1 MQIPCFIGNKRDP
14 FESMTRSPD
23 TPHDESARARLVRRP
38 SGRWAAALAAA
49 MLGAGIA
56 VGAAI
61 GPAPAASLAG
71 DAGGLARQLPL
82 LIARIE
88 AGRSASS
95 ASTATIPTKPPPEP
109 TPAASKIN
117 AARPATTTTTPAAE
131 EEETSKTP
139 KSTGKTTTKKLPA
152 VTSVWTIQLSGP
164 SFADAIAAPSA
175 APFIDTQ
182 LLPAATLLSDWSAID
197 ADAFSSE
204 ALLAEP
210 PAAGA
215 VPPQLHSIVQPPC
228 PEGAAGAACAPET
241 PGQLTAADEFLKATL
256 ATITATSTFKE
267 HGLVVITFTTVG
279 IAAQSELPAGA
290 STSTLSY
297 QPPAGVALL
306 SPFTRP
312 GARSTAAFNPTSPRR
327 SLEKLLH

>member
-1 MQIPCFIGNKRDP
+1 MVFQDNNTTSESDP
-14 FESMTRSPD
+14 PKV
-23 TPHDESARARLVRRP
+23 VRRP
-38 SGRWAAALAAA
+38 SGRWAAVLAAV

-71 DAGGLARQLPL
+71 DAGGLAKQLPL

-88 AGRSASS
+88 ASRSAGT
-95 ASTATIPTKPPPEP
+95 ASTSTSTEPPATTPEP
-109 TPAASKIN
+109 TPVASKVK
-117 AARPATTTTTPAAE
+117 AAKPAATTTTTAAE
-131 EEETSKTP
+131 EEETSTTP
-139 KSTGKTTTKKLPA
+139 KSSAKTKTTKLPA
-152 VTSVWTIQLSGP
+152 ITNVWTIQLAGT
-164 SFADAIAAPSA
+164 SFAAAIAAPASA
-175 APFIDTQ
+175 PYIDTQ

-197 ADAFSSE
+197 AGAFASE

-256 ATITATSTFKE
+256 ASITATSTYNE
-267 HGLVVITFTTVG
+267 HGLVVITFSNVG
-279 IAAQSELPAGA
+279 IATQSELPAGA

-306 SPFTRP
+306 SSFAKA
-312 GARSTAAFNPTSPRR
+312 GARPTLAFNPTSPRQ